1 MIPDELK
8 RMKPLT
14 GKERLG
20 MNRDSE
26 YLGAEDIEPGTEPIL
41 TIDALYSG
49 MITLQRGKEQK
60 DVIAFKEESV
70 PGIRKVRPL
79 VCNSTNRKTL
89 RKLYKAVTAEN
100 LVGKRIQL
108 WIDHKVRDPQ
118 TGELTDGIR
127 IREKKPEAA
136 KAEPIICADCGKP
149 IVAIQKFSAEQI
161 AMLNEKRYGRKICGE
176 CSKKLAEA
184 KAAEEAEQEAGE
196 EDETVMSV
204 SAEELEETGG
214 IDE

>member
-127 IREKKPEAA
+127 IREMKPEAA
-136 KAEPIICADCGKP
+136 KAEPIISGTLRA
-149 IVAIQKFSAEQI
+149 
-161 AMLNEKRYGRKICGE
+161 
-176 CSKKLAEA
+176 
-184 KAAEEAEQEAGE
+184 
-196 EDETVMSV
+196 
-204 SAEELEETGG
+204 
-214 IDE
+214 